1 MELKGENRKKRL
13 NYHILM
19 LLLKHNLCL
28 QNKNLFQLI
37 SSQIKLSL
45 KNILFRRVHVTEA
58 SLEHLNGEYEVEPGL
73 GHTRNQYL
81 K

>member
-1 MELKGENRKKRL
+1 MLPLQINFF
-13 NYHILM
+13 LM
-19 LLLKHNLCL
+19 
-28 QNKNLFQLI
+28 
-37 SSQIKLSL
+37 
-45 KNILFRRVHVTEA
+45 NIIFRRVHVTEA